1 MRLLVLPMRRPLRVV
16 IDDCRMLVDL
26 DARNAAWVAV
36 AQLTSA
42 FKMPARWRRPAPP
55 PELMGEDLPHGAG
68 RRADADG
75 GLKRGWQGPG
85 AGGEAGGPG
94 WHGARISRRASMP
107 VSPSM
112 EGGGELLRMLL
123 RQNAVRNVISSSAFH
138 LFCILSA
145 GVAIAGGGELLRIL
159 LRQDE
164 VCFPSAF
171 QVLC

>member
-1 MRLLVLPMRRPLRVV
+1 MQNPVLKGMSLAQSGRVLPSRRPLRVV

-68 RRADADG
+68 GPAAAG
-75 GLKRGWQGPG
+75 SSTKQGLQGPG

-94 WHGARISRRASMP
+94 WHGVRISRRASMP

-123 RQNAVRNVISSSAFH
+123 RQNAVRAFI
-138 LFCILSA
+138 FIYS
-145 GVAIAGGGELLRIL
+145 
-159 LRQDE
+159 
-164 VCFPSAF
+164 
-171 QVLC
+171 